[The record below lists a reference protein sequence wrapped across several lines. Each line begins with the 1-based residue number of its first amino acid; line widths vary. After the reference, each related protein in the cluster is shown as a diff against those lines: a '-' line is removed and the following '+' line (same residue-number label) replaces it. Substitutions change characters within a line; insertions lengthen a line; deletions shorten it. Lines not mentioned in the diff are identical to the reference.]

1 MIGDGV
7 NNAPALKT
15 ADAVWQWGA
24 TGSDMAID
32 AENVAQMED
41 NNSKL
46 PYLKWLCNTTSEVAI
61 SLSMWI
67 NFVAIALSVL
77 GILKFHN
84 WSASPQCGLM
94 PCRTAGCPAL

>member
-24 TGSDMAID
+24 TGSDMAIN

-46 PYLKWLCNTTSEVAI
+46 PYLKWLCNTTS
-61 SLSMWI
+61 
-67 NFVAIALSVL
+67 
-77 GILKFHN
+77 
-84 WSASPQCGLM
+84 
-94 PCRTAGCPAL
+94 

>member
-24 TGSDMAID
+24 TGNDMAID

-61 SLSMWI
+61 SKILLYGIVSWSEL
-67 NFVAIALSVL
+67 NFARSSSSKLTPNCA
-77 GILKFHN
+77 
-84 WSASPQCGLM
+84 
-94 PCRTAGCPAL
+94 